1 MNRWLLL
8 FFGLLLCGGQWA
20 AAQTELLPVDH
31 PATRT
36 LIRAREFGG
45 IPEFPREHLPISRRD
60 ALRFL
65 DAAAADTMLP
75 NSIRQSAAYHAASIG
90 ADTARTPVAVLFKTG
105 SDSPSQLIVDD
116 LFSNLPLAYFE
127 FRDTARGV
135 RVIAEPILDGQ
146 LRAAPNDDLQAIIL
160 QAGAQLRGTLLDHVG
175 FGARLTNGTIAGD
188 TLLALRDPRLKR
200 AGKFGVIGQG
210 RDVDFSSGH
219 LRVQFGGLAAEL
231 GRERV
236 QLGGGLQESLL
247 LGSLLPSNFDYLRLT
262 AQFGRFA
269 FSHIHAS
276 LLADATLERGTLPFG
291 PFAEIPPKYVAAH
304 LLSFGPFAGLRGSL
318 GEAVI
323 YSGRPFE
330 IGYLNP
336 FNFLKSQEHY
346 LRDRDNS
353 FMYASLSANPFDG
366 VFLEGEFMLDDLIF
380 GNIGTNY
387 WGNKTAWRVGGKA
400 VAFPIEQ
407 SDISVSYTRI
417 EPYTYTHF
425 DSIGAYVHDGAPLA
439 AGGLEPN
446 SYMIEGKIELV
457 ILPNLTATIGAAYG
471 QHGANVVAD
480 TGLVRNVGGNIR
492 PGFQGGRDSYEVT
505 FLDGNIQKLTRLRLE
520 VEYEILRDVHIRFT
534 GFRNATTSNQPAA
547 TEEDVQGWFGVRI
560 GGGGN

>member
-1 MNRWLLL
+1 MRIWLALLL
-8 FFGLLLCGGQWA
+8 GLLLAGWQGA
-20 AAQTELLPVDH
+20 IAQTELLPLDH

-45 IPEFPREHLPISRRD
+45 IPEFPREHLPISRGD

-65 DAAAADTMLP
+65 DAAAADTTLP
-75 NSIRQSAAYHAASIG
+75 NSIRRSAAYHAASIG
-90 ADTARTPVAVLFKTG
+90 ADQSRIPIAVLFKTG
-105 SDSPSQLIVDD
+105 SDSPSQWITDD

-127 FRDTARGV
+127 FRDTAQGV
-135 RVIAEPILDGQ
+135 RVIAEPILDGEF
-146 LRAAPNDDLQAIIL
+146 RTAPNDKLQTGIL

-175 FGARLTNGTIAGD
+175 FGARLTNGTVVGD

-219 LRVQFGGLAAEL
+219 LRAQFGGLAAEL
-231 GRERV
+231 GRERI
-236 QLGGGLQESLL
+236 QLGGGLEESLL
-247 LGSLLPSNFDYLRLT
+247 LGSLLPSNVDYLRLT
-262 AQFGRFA
+262 AGFGRFA
-269 FSHIHAS
+269 FSHIHAA
-276 LLADATLERGTLPFG
+276 LLADATLENGTPPFG
-291 PFAEIPPKYVAAH
+291 PFAEIPPKYLAAH
-304 LLSFGPFAGLRGSL
+304 LVSIGPFAGLRASL

-353 FMYASLSANPFDG
+353 FMYASLAANPFDG

-387 WGNKTAWRVGGKA
+387 WGNKTAWRVAGKA
-400 VAFPIEQ
+400 LAFPIDQ
-407 SDISVSYTRI
+407 ADIGISYTRI

-425 DSIGAYVHDGAPLA
+425 DNSIGAYIHDGVSLA

-446 SYMIEGKIELV
+446 SYMMEARLALTL
-457 ILPNLTATIGAAYG
+457 LPNLTAQLTAGYG
-471 QHGANVVAD
+471 KHGANIVAD
-480 TGLVRNVGGNIR
+480 TGLVRNVGGDVR
-492 PGFQGGRDSYEVT
+492 EGFLGGRDSYEVT
-505 FLDGNIQKLTRLRLE
+505 FLDGDVEEATRLRLE
-520 VEYEILRDVHIRFT
+520 LEYELLRDVRIRFV
-534 GFRNATTSNQPAA
+534 GFRNATSRTAQAD
-547 TEEDVQGWFGVRI
+547 EEDLQAWIGVRI
-560 GGGGN
+560 GG

>member
-1 MNRWLLL
+1 MNRWLILL
-8 FFGLLLCGGQWA
+8 VALLLGSWQGA
-20 AAQTELLPVDH
+20 VAQTELLPVDH

-36 LIRAREFGG
+36 LIRANQFGA
-45 IPEFPREHLPISRRD
+45 IPGFPREHLPISRRD
-60 ALRFL
+60 ALAFL
-65 DAAAADTMLP
+65 EAVVADTTLP
-75 NSIRQSAAYHAASIG
+75 ASIRQSAAYHVGSIG
-90 ADTARTPVAVLFKTG
+90 TDQGETPVAVLFRTG
-105 SDSPSQLIVDD
+105 SDSPSRLIVDD
-116 LFSNLPLAYFE
+116 LFSDLPLAYFE
-127 FRDTARGV
+127 FRDTAHGV
-135 RVIAEPILDGQ
+135 RVIAEPVFSGQ
-146 LRAAPNDDLQAIIL
+146 LRTAPNDGLQSFIL
-160 QAGAQLRGTLLDHVG
+160 QGGARLRGTLLDYVG
-175 FGARLTNGTIAGD
+175 FGARLTNGTITGD

-231 GRERV
+231 GREPV
-236 QLGGGLQESLL
+236 QLGGGLEESLL

-269 FSHIHAS
+269 FSHIHAA
-276 LLADATLERGTLPFG
+276 LLADATLENGTLPFG

-318 GEAVI
+318 GESVI

-330 IGYLNP
+330 LGYLNP

-400 VAFPIEQ
+400 VAFPIDQ

-425 DSIGAYVHDGAPLA
+425 DSIGAYIHDAAPLA

-446 SYMIEGKIELV
+446 SYMIEGKVDLV
-457 ILPNLTATIGAAYG
+457 ILPNLTATITAAYG
-471 QHGANVVAD
+471 EHGANIVAD
-480 TGLVRNVGGNIR
+480 TGLVRNVGGDIR
-492 PGFQGGRDSYEVT
+492 QGFRGGSRDSYEVT
-505 FLDGNIQKLTRLRLE
+505 FLDGDLQKSTRFRVQL
-520 VEYEILRDVHIRFT
+520 EYEILRNVHIHLT
-534 GFRNATTSNQPAA
+534 GFRNATTRNQPATQA
-547 TEEDVQGWFGVRI
+547 EDLQGWIGVRI
-560 GGGGN
+560 E